1 MNHTT
6 RTISTWLRA
15 RRRDHTLRRTLMRVE
30 DLLDVYHRAHLTLED
45 ENTAGTDPT
54 VTITF
59 IAKTR
64 HTIQA
69 GMEQAIAFAAIS
81 DNQRLK
87 ARYLHIAEALNRIDG
102 RIDDL
107 RRRRNEMA
115 LLEYEAN
122 GMDGDVLTSIRQTLE
137 NSGMF
142 LDRIDTVE
150 IDPDEEGW
158 C

>member
-15 RRRDHTLRRTLMRVE
+15 
-30 DLLDVYHRAHLTLED
+30 
-45 ENTAGTDPT
+45 
-54 VTITF
+54 
-59 IAKTR
+59 
-64 HTIQA
+64 
-69 GMEQAIAFAAIS
+69 
-81 DNQRLK
+81 
-87 ARYLHIAEALNRIDG
+87 
-102 RIDDL
+102 
-107 RRRRNEMA
+107 RRRNEMA